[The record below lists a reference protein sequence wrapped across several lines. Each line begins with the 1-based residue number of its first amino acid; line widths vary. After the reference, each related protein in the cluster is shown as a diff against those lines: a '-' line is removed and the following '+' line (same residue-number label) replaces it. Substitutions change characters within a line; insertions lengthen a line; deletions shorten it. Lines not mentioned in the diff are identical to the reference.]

1 MGSRTG
7 RSKIPAV
14 KSHVEAVFQD
24 GVFKPVSSP
33 ELRDGE
39 RVRLTVER
47 VSSAGLDE
55 ILGLARQVYAGFDS
69 QDVDEVEALARRR
82 PLFDDAL

>member
-1 MGSRTG
+1 ML
-7 RSKIPAV
+7 AV

-24 GVFKPVSSP
+24 GVFKPATSP

-47 VSSAGLDE
+47 VPSAGPDE
-55 ILGLARQVYAGFDS
+55 ILALAGQVYAGFNA
-69 QDVDEVEALARRR
+69 QEVDEVEALALRR
-82 PLFDDAL
+82 PLFDDAR

>member
-1 MGSRTG
+1 MH
-7 RSKIPAV
+7 AV

-33 ELRDGE
+33 DLQDGD

-47 VSSAGLDE
+47 VSSAGPDE
-55 ILGLARQVYAGFDS
+55 ILSLAQQVYAGFTP
-69 QDVDEVEALARRR
+69 QDMDEIEDLARRR
-82 PLFDDAL
+82 PLFDDTP

>member
-1 MGSRTG
+1 M
-7 RSKIPAV
+7 PAV